1 MSVIAPILDTKKAS
15 VGAAQSC
22 GQSHTVYKQQSVASE
37 AELASFQPGSF
48 SIKAILNLSPLAS
61 VCPPGSAD
69 AHLPVGTRYTYRFS
83 TNTSTGLQG
92 AQVEGSGLGLQGLV
106 TLDVL
111 GPCQMALRVSIFGH
125 EVLLTSG
132 HGGGPS
138 GSHSPLNVPFV

>member
-1 MSVIAPILDTKKAS
+1 MAVRMPKL
-15 VGAAQSC
+15 VR
-22 GQSHTVYKQQSVASE
+22 E
-37 AELASFQPGSF
+37 E
-48 SIKAILNLSPLAS
+48 LSPKGLDCCGDTVAS